1 MECGL
6 GQVLGFTSEALGFV
20 VALERLLDTRIE
32 GSTALDNN
40 TAFIDCAYM
49 SSECARRRVFE
60 VVA

>member
-32 GSTALDNN
+32 VSVQDE
-40 TAFIDCAYM
+40 
-49 SSECARRRVFE
+49 ECLKSLREAGIE
-60 VVA
+60 PYIGDA